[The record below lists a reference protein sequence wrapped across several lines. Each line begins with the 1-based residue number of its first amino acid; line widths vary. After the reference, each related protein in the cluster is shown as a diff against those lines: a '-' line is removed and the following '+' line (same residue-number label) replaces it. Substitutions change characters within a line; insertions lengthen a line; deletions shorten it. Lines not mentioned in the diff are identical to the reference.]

1 MVVVRPRTIIWSF
14 VALPIRPLVHPSY
27 RRSFHSSTTTTT
39 PPIDIHHHDIDP
51 RRRRQRQP
59 LGRVHGGSRRRCR
72 GSGGSGISLSV
83 HHHHHHPPTPILHIH
98 TNYNRIHL
106 RYWSDRPRNDE
117 LIHIRI
123 IPYIMPNGYW
133 DDPPPIRPLR
143 HYGTRS
149 NLVSTIVRRAMTT
162 TTTTRGS
169 NFGSRIPP
177 SPSHRIWS
185 DPTLSITCCK

>member
-14 VALPIRPLVHPSY
+14 VALPIRPLVRPSY
-27 RRSFHSSTTTTT
+27 RQSFHSSMTTTT
-39 PPIDIHHHDIDP
+39 PPIDMHHHDIDP
-51 RRRRQRQP
+51 RRRRQQQ

-83 HHHHHHPPTPILHIH
+83 HHHHHPPTPILHIH

-123 IPYIMPNGYW
+123 IPYITPNGYW

-149 NLVSTIVRRAMTT
+149 NLVSTIVRRAMTA
-162 TTTTRGS
+162 TTTRGS
-169 NFGSRIPP
+169 NFGSRTPP